1 MANLLINL
9 NTLRAFEANAR
20 KDSFTLA
27 AQELCV
33 TQAAVSHQVRHI
45 EEVLGVRL
53 FERAHRRVTLTDA
66 GTRVYGT
73 ISNAFRDIDSTL
85 REVREQGE
93 AKMTLTVQVTPS
105 FGSRWLAHRLHW
117 FWAE

>member
-9 NTLRAFEANAR
+9 NTLRAFEATAR
-20 KDSFTLA
+20 KNSFTLA

-33 TQAAVSHQVRHI
+33 TQAAVSHQVRQI

-66 GTRVYGT
+66 AARAFFGRRAGA
-73 ISNAFRDIDSTL
+73 NARRIATSA
-85 REVREQGE
+85 RAAAAIAGS
-93 AKMTLTVQVTPS
+93 AAPS
-105 FGSRWLAHRLHW
+105 DAL
-117 FWAE
+117 